1 MPIGQNVPVEA
12 SLSGGANPL
21 NAGALRALESH
32 EAFEAASEAGCH
44 TPLPAAPFASQNPMI
59 IARAPVRVSFLGGGS
74 DFPDH
79 FRQHGGAVLATA
91 INRFAYV
98 TVQPFLQEYFDH
110 KIRLAYRRNEAV
122 NTVEEI
128 QHPAIRAALKKLGIE
143 AGIEMHVMAD
153 MPARTGLG
161 SSSSFV
167 VAMLQALHAYGG
179 RYRAARDL
187 ADEAI
192 DIERNI
198 LAEAGGWQDQIVAAT
213 GGFGLTRFHRNG
225 GYDVTQIPLP
235 LERVQQL
242 EEHMLLV
249 YTQIQRDSFSVL
261 GKKNG
266 NQAVKTQVLCRMSEL
281 AERGVECLAS
291 DRPIAQFGQLLHEGW
306 ELKKQAGAV
315 SLPEI
320 DAWYEAGLKAGA
332 TGGKLLGA
340 GQGGFLLFIAEP
352 RFHDAIRKAT
362 GGQPTVRVRINA
374 PGSQVIFSQR

>member
-1 MPIGQNVPVEA
+1 
-12 SLSGGANPL
+12 
-21 NAGALRALESH
+21 
-32 EAFEAASEAGCH
+32 
-44 TPLPAAPFASQNPMI
+44 MI

-110 KIRLAYRRNEAV
+110 KIRLAYRRNESV
-122 NTVEEI
+122 NDVSEI
-128 QHPAIRAALKKLGIE
+128 QHPAIRAALQKLGIT

-167 VAMLQALHAYGG
+167 VAMLQALHAFHG
-179 RYRAARDL
+179 RYRTARDL
-187 ADEAI
+187 SNEAI
-192 DIERNI
+192 ELERNI
-198 LAEAGGWQDQIVAAT
+198 LAEAGGWQDQVIAAS
-213 GGFGLTRFHRNG
+213 GGFSLIRFHRNG
-225 GYDVTQIPLP
+225 SYDVTQIPLT
-235 LERVQQL
+235 LDRAHRL

-261 GKKNG
+261 GQGAAKCTPADK
-266 NQAVKTQVLCRMSEL
+266 QKSLCRLAEL
-281 AERGVECLAS
+281 AERGVEYLAS
-291 DRPIAQFGQLLHEGW
+291 DRPISQFGELLHEGW

-315 SLPEI
+315 TLPQI
-320 DAWYEAGLKAGA
+320 DEWYEAGIKAGA

-362 GGQPTVRVRINA
+362 GGQPTVHVRINA

>member
-1 MPIGQNVPVEA
+1 
-12 SLSGGANPL
+12 
-21 NAGALRALESH
+21 
-32 EAFEAASEAGCH
+32 
-44 TPLPAAPFASQNPMI
+44 MI

-91 INRFAYV
+91 VNRFAYV

-110 KIRLAYRRNEAV
+110 KIRLCYRRNEAV
-122 NTVEEI
+122 NTTSEI
-128 QHPAIRAALKKLGIE
+128 QHPAIRATLEKLGITS
-143 AGIEMHVMAD
+143 GVEMHVMAD

-167 VAMLQALHAYGG
+167 VAMLQALHAFSG
-179 RYRAARDL
+179 RFRTAKDL
-187 ADEAI
+187 ALEAI

-198 LAEAGGWQDQIVAAT
+198 LGEAGGWQDQVLAAS
-213 GGFGLTRFHRNG
+213 GGFSLVRFNRNG
-225 GYDVTQIPLP
+225 SFDVCPIPLP

-242 EEHMLLV
+242 EDHMLLV

-261 GKKNG
+261 GQRSPCAKESKERILAQMAG
-266 NQAVKTQVLCRMSEL
+266 L
-281 AERGVECLAS
+281 AERGVEYLAG
-291 DRPIAQFGQLLHEGW
+291 DRPIAQFGELLHEGW
-306 ELKKQAGAV
+306 ELKKQAGSV
-315 SLPEI
+315 TLPQI
-320 DAWYEAGLKAGA
+320 DEWYEAGLRAGA

-352 RFHDAIRKAT
+352 KYHDAIRQAC
-362 GGQPTVRVRINA
+362 GNQPTVKVRINA

>member
-1 MPIGQNVPVEA
+1 MSLEA
-12 SLSGGANPL
+12 SSRSAAAATLPFSTTHTAPSLFSATEARTAFAANPHHDSHS
-21 NAGALRALESH
+21 LRDA
-32 EAFEAASEAGCH
+32 
-44 TPLPAAPFASQNPMI
+44 MI

-91 INRFAYV
+91 VNRFAYV

-110 KIRLAYRRNEAV
+110 KIRLAYRRNEFV
-122 NTVEEI
+122 NSTAEI
-128 QHPAIRAALKKLGIE
+128 QHPAIRAALEKLGI
-143 AGIEMHVMAD
+143 ADGIEMHVMAD

-167 VAMLQALHAYGG
+167 VAMLQALHAYSG
-179 RYRAARDL
+179 RFRTARQL

-192 DIERNI
+192 EIERVI
-198 LAEAGGWQDQIVAAT
+198 LAEAGGWQDQVLAAT
-213 GGFGLTRFHRNG
+213 GGFSLVRFHRNNG
-225 GYDVTQIPLP
+225 WDVTQIPLP
-235 LERVQQL
+235 LDRVHDL

-261 GKKNG
+261 GQKCTSTTPKDL
-266 NQAVKTQVLCRMSEL
+266 VLAKLATL
-281 AERGVECLAS
+281 AERGVEALAS
-291 DRPIAQFGQLLHEGW
+291 DQPISNFGSLLHEGW
-306 ELKKQAGAV
+306 ELKKQAGSV
-315 SLPEI
+315 TLPQI

-352 RFHDAIRKAT
+352 RFHDAIRAAC
-362 GGQPTVRVRINA
+362 GNPPTVHLRVNA
-374 PGSQVIFSQR
+374 PGAQVIFSQR